1 VVRATVT
8 VCVARL
14 GLPFFEIDFL
24 QTDGGAVARLQPG
37 DRVVYRKQKS
47 SVSPGPRAKAVF
59 ASPKGEAYHY
69 VVDKYWIVH
78 QVFEDGSVEV
88 RTRQGKVH
96 RIDADDPRLRPATWW
111 EKLLYSNRFPS
122 PGDIVTGD

>member
-1 VVRATVT
+1 M
-8 VCVARL
+8 
-14 GLPFFEIDFL
+14 
-24 QTDGGAVARLQPG
+24 ARLQVG

-69 VVDKYWIVH
+69 VVDKYWIVQ
-78 QVFEDGSVEV
+78 QVYDDDSVDV

-96 RIDADDPRLRPATWW
+96 RIDASDSRLRPAKWW
-111 EKLLYSNRFPS
+111 EKIIYAKRFPS
-122 PGDIVTGD
+122 MKDLITPD

>member
-1 VVRATVT
+1 M
-8 VCVARL
+8 
-14 GLPFFEIDFL
+14 
-24 QTDGGAVARLQPG
+24 ARLQSG

-69 VVDKYWIVH
+69 LVDKFWIVQ
-78 QVFEDGSVEV
+78 QVSDDGTVEV

-96 RIDADDPRLRPATWW
+96 RIDATDPRLRPAKWW
-111 EKLLYSNRFPS
+111 EKLIYSKRFPVVNDLTRS
-122 PGDIVTGD
+122 D

>member
-1 VVRATVT
+1 M
-8 VCVARL
+8 
-14 GLPFFEIDFL
+14 
-24 QTDGGAVARLQPG
+24 ARLQSG

-69 VVDKYWIVH
+69 VVDKFWIVQ
-78 QVFEDGSVEV
+78 QVFDDGTVEV

-96 RIDADDPRLRPATWW
+96 RIDATDPRLRPAKWW
-111 EKLLYSNRFPS
+111 EKLIHAKRFPAVNEQF
-122 PGDIVTGD
+122 PRY

>member
-1 VVRATVT
+1 M
-8 VCVARL
+8 
-14 GLPFFEIDFL
+14 
-24 QTDGGAVARLQPG
+24 DGGVVARLQPG

-69 VVDKYWIVH
+69 IVDKYWLVQ

-88 RTRQGKVH
+88 RTRQGKLH
-96 RIDADDPRLRPATWW
+96 RIDATDPRLRPATWW
-111 EKLLYSNRFPS
+111 EKLVHAKRFPS
-122 PGDIVTGD
+122 LDNAARGDYHATDDA

>member
-1 VVRATVT
+1 LTEVYFSKV
-8 VCVARL
+8 
-14 GLPFFEIDFL
+14 
-24 QTDGGAVARLQPG
+24 DGGVVARLQSG

-69 VVDKYWIVH
+69 VVDKFWIVQ
-78 QVFEDGSVEV
+78 QVFDDGTVEV

-96 RIDADDPRLRPATWW
+96 RIDGTDPRLRPAKWW
-111 EKLLYSNRFPS
+111 EKLIYAKRFPA
-122 PGDIVTGD
+122 PNDFARRD